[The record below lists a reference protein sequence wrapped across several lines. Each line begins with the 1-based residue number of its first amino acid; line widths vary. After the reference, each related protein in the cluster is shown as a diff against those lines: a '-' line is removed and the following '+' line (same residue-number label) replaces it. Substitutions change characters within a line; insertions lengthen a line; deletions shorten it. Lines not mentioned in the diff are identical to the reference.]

1 MNAIKLLLMKL
12 STHSLCISKT
22 YPDMD
27 KVEFIADGVELSQ
40 NKAMGAPVTL
50 LDLNS
55 DYPAR

>member
-1 MNAIKLLLMKL
+1 MNAIKMTFNEAFNTLALHFKD
-12 STHSLCISKT
+12 IS
-22 YPDMD
+22 DMD

-55 DYPAR
+55 D

>member
-22 YPDMD
+22 YADMD

-55 DYPAR
+55 D